1 MSQLST
7 VQRTAIVNF
16 YLRTGSIIST
26 QRLFHKHFKGQGTP
40 TNKTIQRLTE
50 KFLAQGSVNNQN
62 TGKSGRKKQSR
73 SVHNVQKVAERVSRT
88 PQVSVRRLA
97 SQVGLSAAST
107 WRILKTDLGLSP
119 YKVTVCQE
127 LSATDC
133 HHREVFCKWFLE
145 KCAAKPSFLNC
156 VWWSDEA
163 HFHLNGLVNRQNYRF
178 WGKDRPREVIEI
190 PLHSPKVT
198 VWCAVS
204 AQGVIGPFFFED
216 DAGNTATVNA
226 KRYLAV
232 LKRFLR
238 ALNAKCADTFNEQW
252 LQQDGATAHTSTDN
266 LEWLQNHFEGRI
278 ISRRTAVS
286 WPPRSPDLTPADFY
300 LWGYLK
306 SVVYQ
311 EAPDTLATLK
321 QAIRAAVRAIPRS
334 TCARVAEDARRRAVQ
349 CVAQNG
355 GHLAHVPA

>member
-119 YKVTVCQE
+119 YKVTVCQ
-127 LSATDC
+127 
-133 HHREVFCKWFLE
+133 
-145 KCAAKPSFLNC
+145 
-156 VWWSDEA
+156 
-163 HFHLNGLVNRQNYRF
+163 
-178 WGKDRPREVIEI
+178 
-190 PLHSPKVT
+190 
-198 VWCAVS
+198 
-204 AQGVIGPFFFED
+204 
-216 DAGNTATVNA
+216 
-226 KRYLAV
+226 
-232 LKRFLR
+232 
-238 ALNAKCADTFNEQW
+238 
-252 LQQDGATAHTSTDN
+252 
-266 LEWLQNHFEGRI
+266 
-278 ISRRTAVS
+278 
-286 WPPRSPDLTPADFY
+286 
-300 LWGYLK
+300 
-306 SVVYQ
+306 
-311 EAPDTLATLK
+311 
-321 QAIRAAVRAIPRS
+321 
-334 TCARVAEDARRRAVQ
+334 
-349 CVAQNG
+349 
-355 GHLAHVPA
+355 